1 MGRQFSTGDNS
12 KMKESKDTEST
23 VKVKPKNTLIQTT
36 NQVWLQ
42 GIPNL
47 ITLANL
53 TSGLLGIG
61 LLMGGDLFGGFLC
74 MLLGSFFDFF
84 DGMLARKLGVEGN
97 MGKQLD
103 SLADLVSFGVLPGLI
118 WKSIMIKQGYCT
130 SDSFSF
136 SAYVWLLIP
145 LGAAYRLAKFNVQE
159 TDSSD
164 FMGIPTPITGMALG
178 SLSYIFMNANY
189 QDILPFIDQPLL
201 DIRFVFQNHL
211 LWLFLPVVSSYMM
224 ISEIPMLSMKGK
236 VKDAKHLYRL
246 LLLALALPCLVF
258 GWAGVLVFYFLY
270 IILSLLSNFAVNKSR

>member
-36 NQVWLQ
+36 NHVWLQ

-118 WKSIMIKQGYCT
+118 WKSIMIEQGYCT

>member
-36 NQVWLQ
+36 NHVWLQ